1 EGTPTRASRPGSG
14 CAARPRRAVAA
25 AAASGPGSVDVE
37 RAAPVGQPRPREV
50 EARAS
55 RREATWR
62 IFPAPAVQCW
72 CRLSLF
78 LLPPP
83 SSSGACPLANAPMS
97 SAACPRLLRRRQERR
112 GGSRARAPRGTRPA
126 RSGRGRGRPTNVR
139 DGVFER

>member
-1 EGTPTRASRPGSG
+1 GTPTRASRPGSG

-62 IFPAPAVQCW
+62 IFPLLASAWHRSHVKPP
-72 CRLSLF
+72 SLF
-78 LLPPP
+78 P
-83 SSSGACPLANAPMS
+83 S
-97 SAACPRLLRRRQERR
+97 LLRRLPPCKCSNVLGGVPALAPPASRKAGRLARAGAARDSAGQER
-112 GGSRARAPRGTRPA
+112 PRQGQADECTRWC
-126 RSGRGRGRPTNVR
+126 
-139 DGVFER
+139 F

>member
-62 IFPAPAVQCW
+62 IFPAPAVQS
-72 CRLSLF
+72 RLVIRRR
-78 LLPPP
+78 LPPCKCSNVLGGVP
-83 SSSGACPLANAPMS
+83 ALAPPASRKAGRLARAGAARD
-97 SAACPRLLRRRQERR
+97 SAGQER
-112 GGSRARAPRGTRPA
+112 PRQGQADECTRWC
-126 RSGRGRGRPTNVR
+126 
-139 DGVFER
+139 F